1 MKKNNANQPRRLAET
16 PESSKDGF
24 WPCTIRYRA
33 RASQNDDTLSHH
45 FDPAPGGLV
54 DIIKKMKFHPAIGGI
69 ISLLISIY

>member
-1 MKKNNANQPRRLAET
+1 MPTSLAGWRRLQNRLRMDSG
-16 PESSKDGF
+16 PVPF
-24 WPCTIRYRA
+24 RYRA

-54 DIIKKMKFHPAIGGI
+54 EIIKKMKFHPAIGGI

>member
-33 RASQNDDTLSHH
+33 RASQNDDTLSRHSRLAGEAGP
-45 FDPAPGGLV
+45 PAGGSLSGNKPGFFLSSR
-54 DIIKKMKFHPAIGGI
+54 IFF
-69 ISLLISIY
+69 